1 MSGRTKI
8 VVMLTRILSQYGQ
21 LKTSM
26 EIDTSWLQKHYR
38 HISDDRILGGAFP
51 KEFTAAEQGPGGIQ
65 GALKKLYEEAE
76 KSELAVGEKRV
87 RERLGL
93 AT

>member
-1 MSGRTKI
+1 
-8 VVMLTRILSQYGQ
+8 
-21 LKTSM
+21 M
-26 EIDTSWLQKHYR
+26 EIDTSWMQKHFN
-38 HISDDRILGGAFP
+38 HISEERILGGEFT

-76 KSELAVGEKRV
+76 KSELAIGEKRV

-93 AT
+93 KP